1 MASYH
6 LSAKMVARS
15 SGRSSV
21 AAAAYRSRSNIYD
34 KRQGLTFDYTRKK
47 DLAHSEILLPEHAP
61 DRFRD
66 RPTLWNEVEHA
77 ERRRDAQLAREIEL
91 ALPAELTLSQNI
103 ELVREFAKAN
113 FVDHG
118 MIADVNIH
126 MKKDNPHAHILLT
139 TREVTEEGFG
149 KKVRGWNSNA
159 TLLSWRE
166 EWAKLQNQKLLIYG
180 HDIQVDH
187 RSFAD
192 RGIEL
197 IPEIHLG
204 FSCKFL
210 PSDYLALKAHE
221 YDRLNEYLSI
231 RRDNGILILQD
242 PGRALKYL
250 SHHDVIFGEKDID
263 NFTSTHTIDKKQFH
277 QVKAALMGSKELVA
291 IGENEKGEK
300 LYTTATMLG
309 HEKEMLSRA
318 DELNT
323 MNGHDV
329 DPAIITQT
337 TTNYTMTREQE
348 EGFRHLTQ
356 GGDIAVLVGRAGT
369 GKSYT
374 LAAVREAYEAEG
386 YTVRGMALS
395 GIACESLEQQSGI
408 ETKTIYSELK
418 SWEQGRHILTAS
430 DILVVDEAG
439 IVGTRQMHEIVEQ
452 VHDAGAKV
460 ILVGDNEQLPPIEA
474 GGAFRGIIER
484 TGYFELAT
492 IQRQKEAWQKEAT
505 IQFSGDGHKVAAA
518 LDTYL
523 EKGRIIAEA
532 TLDTAKARLVSEWAQ
547 HTIKNP
553 DTSTLILA
561 YTNRDVFELNAMARD
576 YLKAVGQIGAREY
589 PIQTERGPRQFAEG
603 ERIIFL
609 RNERSM
615 GVKNGSLGTVLKI
628 DDHSMAVRLDTGP
641 AVSFDTTKYRD
652 LDYGYA
658 ATIHKTQGITVDRS
672 FVLATDH
679 FDKHTTYVALSRHRD
694 DVTLSYSGDHFKDF
708 TELKDLCGRERP
720 KHLVADFALS
730 RGFEY
735 QDTTLASEKA
745 RTQMLGYYTRDVEI
759 DGKKY
764 AVLENAETK
773 KKHLVPF
780 KEEYS
785 QFKAFR
791 LMHYDGQELR
801 YASDKQ
807 KSQQLEKSLS
817 IRGKELPGKELEM

>member
-6 LSAKMVARS
+6 LSAKIIARS
-15 SGRSSV
+15 SGRSAV
-21 AAAAYRSRSNIYD
+21 AAAAYRSRSSIKD
-34 KRQGLTFDYTRKK
+34 KSQGLTFDYTRKK
-47 DLAHSEILLPEHAP
+47 DLAHSEILLPENAP
-61 DRFRD
+61 SRFLD
-66 RPTLWNEVEHA
+66 RPTLWNEVEKV
-77 ERRRDAQLAREIEL
+77 ERRHDAQLAREIEL
-91 ALPAELTLSQNI
+91 ALPAELTLNQNI
-103 ELVREFAKAN
+103 ELVREFVKPN
-113 FVDHG
+113 FVEHG
-118 MIADVNIH
+118 MIADINIH
-126 MKKDNPHAHILLT
+126 TKKDNPHAHILLT
-139 TREVTEEGFG
+139 TREVNENGFG
-149 KKVRGWNSNA
+149 KKVRAWNASSK
-159 TLLSWRE
+159 LLHWRE
-166 EWAKLQNQKLLIYG
+166 DWAKVQNQKLLLCG

-187 RSFAD
+187 RSFED
-192 RGIEL
+192 RGIDL
-197 IPEIHLG
+197 VPQIHLG
-204 FSCKFL
+204 LFYKFL
-210 PSDYLALKAHE
+210 PSDYLPLKAQE
-221 YDRLNEYLSI
+221 YDRLDQYLKVQWL
-231 RRDNGILILQD
+231 NGQLIFVNPD
-242 PGRALKYL
+242 RALKYL
-250 SHHDVIFGEKDID
+250 SHNDVVFREKDID
-263 NFTSTHTIDKKQFH
+263 TFVAMHSIDRKQFGL
-277 QVKAALMGSKELVA
+277 VKDALMRSPELIA
-291 IGENEKGEK
+291 IGEDDKGEK
-300 LYTTATMLG
+300 LYSTRSMLQN
-309 HEKEMLSRA
+309 EKRMLICA
-318 DELNT
+318 QLLNGSST
-323 MNGHDV
+323 HDV
-329 DPAIITQT
+329 DEAIIDQT
-337 TTNYTMTREQE
+337 ITTHTMTREQE
-348 EGFRHLTQ
+348 EGFRHLTL
-356 GGDIAVLVGRAGT
+356 GGDIAVLIGRAGT

-386 YTVRGMALS
+386 YTVRGIALS
-395 GIACESLEQQSGI
+395 GIAAESLQQQSGI
-408 ETKTIYSELK
+408 ESSTIYSQLKNWENGREL
-418 SWEQGRHILTAS
+418 LTEK

-439 IVGTRQMHEIVEQ
+439 IVGTRQMHAIIDHVSEV
-452 VHDAGAKV
+452 GAKV

-641 AVSFDTTKYRD
+641 AVYFDTTKYRD

-708 TELKDLCGRERP
+708 TELKDVCGRERT

-735 QDTTLASEKA
+735 QDTAGAPEKA